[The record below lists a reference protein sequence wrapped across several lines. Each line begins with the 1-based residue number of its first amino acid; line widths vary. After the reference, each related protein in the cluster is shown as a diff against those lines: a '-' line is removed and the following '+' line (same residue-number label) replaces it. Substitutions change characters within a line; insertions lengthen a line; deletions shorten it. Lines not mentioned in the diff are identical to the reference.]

1 MKIAIL
7 GTRGI
12 PNLYGGFEQFA
23 EYIAPALVQRGH
35 EVIVYCSSLHPYN
48 DLTWKGV
55 QLIKK
60 KDPESKLGTFGQF
73 IYDLNCILDSRKR
86 QFDVILQLGYTSSS
100 IWSFLF
106 PKKSVIVTNMDGL
119 EWKRT
124 KYSKPVQS
132 FLKKAEKWAVNNSHH
147 LIADSKGIQ
156 TYLKEKYS
164 KSSEFIAYG
173 ATLFENPDS
182 TQLASFNQAPY
193 SYNLIIARMEPE
205 NNIETILKGHQE
217 AQTAQKLIII
227 GNYKNKF
234 GTYLKERYESKSIE
248 FIGPVYDIVIL
259 NNLRHFS
266 HLYFH
271 GHSVGGTNPS
281 LLEAM
286 ASQSLI
292 VAHNNVF
299 NKSVLEEDAFYFS
312 TPADIKNIL
321 EKKIEKTNYASY
333 LNHNNHKI
341 INLYSWTYITD
352 RVEKCLINAV
362 HSQNK

>member
-35 EVIVYCSSLHPYN
+35 EVVVYCSSLHPYK
-48 DLTWKGV
+48 DTTWKGV

-60 KDPESKLGTFGQF
+60 KDPENKMGTFGQF
-73 IYDLNCILDSRKR
+73 IYDLNCILDSKKR
-86 QFDVILQLGYTSSS
+86 DYDIILQLGYTSSS
-100 IWSFLF
+100 VWSFLF
-106 PKKSVIVTNMDGL
+106 PKNAVIVTNMDGL

-124 KYSKPVQS
+124 KYKKPVQA
-132 FLKKAEKWAVNNSHH
+132 FLKKAEKWAVDNSHF

-156 TYLKEKYS
+156 AYLQEKYN
-164 KSSEFIAYG
+164 KPSEFIAYG
-173 ATLFENPDS
+173 AALFENPDV
-182 TQLASFNQAPY
+182 TQLNAFNLKPY
-193 SYNLIIARMEPE
+193 SYNMVIARMEPE
-205 NNIETILKGHQE
+205 NNIETILQGHHE
-217 AQTAQKLIII
+217 AAIDQKLIII
-227 GNYKNKF
+227 GNYTNKF
-234 GTYLKERYESKSIE
+234 GSYLKEKYENENIK
-248 FIGPVYDIVIL
+248 FIGPQYDINLL

-292 VAHNNVF
+292 VAHNNIF
-299 NKSVLEEDAFYFS
+299 NQSVLEEDAFYFS
-312 TPADIKNIL
+312 TPADIQALL
-321 EKKIEKTNYASY
+321 EKKIEKSTFTTFI
-333 LNHNNHKI
+333 NNNNRKI
-341 INLYSWTYITD
+341 LNLYSWTYITD
-352 RVEKCLINAV
+352 TVEKYLLNAKYPR
-362 HSQNK
+362 NK

>member
-35 EVIVYCSSLHPYN
+35 EVIVYCSSLHPYK

-60 KDPESKLGTFGQF
+60 KDPENKIGTFGQF
-73 IYDLNCILDSRKR
+73 IYDLNCVLDSRKR
-86 QFDVILQLGYTSSS
+86 QFDIILQLGYTSSS
-100 IWSFLF
+100 VWSFLF
-106 PKKSVIVTNMDGL
+106 PKKAVIVTNMDGL

-132 FLKKAEKWAVNNSHH
+132 FLKRAEKWAACNSHS

-156 TYLKEKYS
+156 SYLKEKYN

-173 ATLFENPDS
+173 ATLFEHPDHS
-182 TQLASFNQAPY
+182 YLGSFGLIPY

-205 NNIETILKGHQE
+205 NNIEVILQGHQE
-217 AQTAQKLIII
+217 AQIDQKLIII
-227 GNYKNKF
+227 GNFKNKF
-234 GTYLKERYESKSIE
+234 GTYLKERYENENIR
-248 FIGPVYDIVIL
+248 FIGPVYDINIL

-286 ASQSLI
+286 ASQALI
-292 VAHNNVF
+292 VAHNNIF
-299 NKSVLEEDAFYFS
+299 NKTVLEQDAFYFS
-312 TPADIKNIL
+312 TPADIKEIL
-321 EKKIEKTNYASY
+321 EKRIEKTTYTSY
-333 LNHNNHKI
+333 LDHNNHKI
-341 INLYSWTYITD
+341 SSLYSWTYITD
-352 RVEKCLINAV
+352 LIEKCLANAI
-362 HSQNK
+362 HSQHK